1 MARFFFGNAVWGCLR
16 LRDIPDRG
24 PWHPARIAYWDETY
38 LDGISRLALIG
49 EKVRSAAELDDALSA
64 SRRAPGIR
72 MLWIHEDLLDEVQ
85 RRWGDVQKAAAVPRG
100 AHAPVVTAAA
110 AAVSAAAAALLV
122 VGLLGMGRTPQTP
135 TPLPLPNRQAA
146 RVIAAVPG
154 VTARRIV
161 GRAVA
166 SYASAIA
173 ALRPA
178 HRPRSGAAY
187 AVSVGTFASS
197 MTAERMK
204 HLVMS
209 KGYIVV
215 VVPHGAVSQV
225 MTPPYRTR
233 AQAECVMRGLEGTG
247 LLAHLAAL

>member
-1 MARFFFGNAVWGCLR
+1 VARFFFGNAVWGCLR

-49 EKVRSAAELDDALSA
+49 QKVRSAAELDDALTA

-72 MLWIHEDLLDEVQ
+72 MLWIHESLLDEVQ
-85 RRWGDVQKAAAVPRG
+85 RRWADEQEAAAVPRR
-100 AHAPVVTAAA
+100 AHAPAVTAAA
-110 AAVSAAAAALLV
+110 AAAAALLV
-122 VGLLGMGRTPQTP
+122 VGLLSMGRTPQTP

-146 RVIAAVPG
+146 RVTAAVPG
-154 VTARRIV
+154 GIARRIV
-161 GRAVA
+161 GSAVA
-166 SYASAIA
+166 SYAPA
-173 ALRPA
+173 AAPLRPA

-187 AVSVGTFASS
+187 AVSVGTFASFI
-197 MTAERMK
+197 TAERMK
-204 HLVMS
+204 HLVMR
-209 KGYIVV
+209 KGYVVV

-233 AQAECVMRGLEGTG
+233 AQAERVMRGLEGSG
-247 LLAHLAAL
+247 LPAHLAAL

>member
-16 LRDIPDRG
+16 LRDIPDQG

-49 EKVRSAAELDDALSA
+49 QKVRSAAELDDALTA

-85 RRWGDVQKAAAVPRG
+85 RRWGDAQEAVVVPRR

-110 AAVSAAAAALLV
+110 AAAAAAAAVLLV
-122 VGLLGMGRTPQTP
+122 VGLLSMGRIPQTP

-154 VTARRIV
+154 VIARKIV
-161 GRAVA
+161 GPLVAPAV
-166 SYASAIA
+166 A
-173 ALRPA
+173 ALRSA

-187 AVSVGTFASS
+187 TVSVGTFASS
-197 MTAERMK
+197 ITAERMK

-247 LLAHLAAL
+247 LPAHLAAL